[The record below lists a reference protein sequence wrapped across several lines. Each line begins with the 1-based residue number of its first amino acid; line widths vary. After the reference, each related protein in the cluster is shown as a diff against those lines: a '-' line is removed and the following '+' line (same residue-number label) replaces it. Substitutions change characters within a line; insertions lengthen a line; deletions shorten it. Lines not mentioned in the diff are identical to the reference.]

1 MMTDKNSSQF
11 SSAGWLWLFPPIYL
25 LHIIEERWG
34 VGAPHGIN
42 LSLKVFV
49 ILTGIGLMLM
59 IAGVILALRLGF
71 PQFLSVCLGTL
82 FFVNALSHI
91 ANCIYIAGY
100 DAGVITGTLLFIPLG
115 LITLIGLRNKLSMKR
130 YFTAIAIGLLIQAIA
145 MILAY

>member
-1 MMTDKNSSQF
+1 MTDKNSSQF